1 MGTWKLFFTPVT
13 GRRAVI
19 VDAVQQHC
27 LIAHHDAAFL
37 QGVQGPLGLRAQ
49 FARVVELGDQT
60 EMFLRAVFL
69 EQVQQLLIHVNP
81 HGQNHR
87 RAAANPDDIQ
97 MLHAAQLL
105 QVFMEHG
112 RGVEQGVAAGKQNI
126 ADLVMLADIRQ
137 DLVAPRLRFPAF
149 QTHQALAEAMA
160 AVHGAGIGG
169 ENQRRLSV
177 LVLQACQHRI

>member
-1 MGTWKLFFTPVT
+1 
-13 GRRAVI
+13 
-19 VDAVQQHC
+19 
-27 LIAHHDAAFL
+27 
-37 QGVQGPLGLRAQ
+37 
-49 FARVVELGDQT
+49 
-60 EMFLRAVFL
+60 
-69 EQVQQLLIHVNP
+69 
-81 HGQNHR
+81 
-87 RAAANPDDIQ
+87 
-97 MLHAAQLL
+97 
-105 QVFMEHG
+105 MEHG

>member
-1 MGTWKLFFTPVT
+1 MTPHSCKAS
-13 GRRAVI
+13 RARW
-19 VDAVQQHC
+19 
-27 LIAHHDAAFL
+27 
-37 QGVQGPLGLRAQ
+37 GLRAQ

-137 DLVAPRLRFPAF
+137 DLVAPRLRFPASRPTRRLRK
-149 QTHQALAEAMA
+149 QWRQYMAQALVERTS
-160 AVHGAGIGG
+160 AVCLYLCCKPVSTVFDASPLVSRRPPGSSSSRAGTHIFRMG
-169 ENQRRLSV
+169 S
-177 LVLQACQHRI
+177 